1 MGRVET
7 THGLV
12 CQRDQAGCHAEESF
26 EETRAAGGGGQDR
39 GRGGVGVGRGAGA
52 GAGEAVLV
60 TEMRDTVAR
69 TDSTMGNTVGNMSG
83 FCMHSPKRTSWIR

>member
-26 EETRAAGGGGQDR
+26 EETRVAGGGGQDR
-39 GRGGVGVGRGAGA
+39 NRGGVVVGRGSGA
-52 GAGEAVLV
+52 GAGE
-60 TEMRDTVAR
+60 
-69 TDSTMGNTVGNMSG
+69 G
-83 FCMHSPKRTSWIR
+83 